1 MKIVLIHGFNVKD
14 NGAGSVD
21 RLKPYLQARFPDA
34 DIDTDT
40 ADYGW
45 DWLFK
50 VHFFYMFGDTIKR
63 IAQALKSADVVITHS
78 NGANYCMKA
87 LKRISNRHL
96 KVVHLSPALNR
107 GYKFRKR
114 VFWSA
119 DIFHTLK
126 DKIVGVS
133 KFIPFSPWG
142 DMGQVGS
149 SSSMPYVRN
158 HDWTKTIN
166 GHSDWF
172 KDEHVE
178 AVANGIADQL

>member
-1 MKIVLIHGFNVKD
+1 MNIVLIHGFNVKD

-21 RLKPYLQARFPDA
+21 RLKPHLQVMFPDA
-34 DIDTDT
+34 EIDTDT

-50 VHFFYMFGDTIKR
+50 VHFFYMFGDIIKR
-63 IAQALKSADVVITHS
+63 IAQALKTADVVITHS

-87 LKRISNRHL
+87 LKRIRNKNL
-96 KVVHLSPALNR
+96 KVIHLSPALDR
-107 GYKFRKR
+107 SYKFKKR
-114 VFWSA
+114 VFGKA
-119 DIFHTLK
+119 HIFHTLK
-126 DKIVGVS
+126 DKVVGVS
-133 KFIPFSPWG
+133 KYIPFSPWG

-149 SSSMPYVRN
+149 SSSLPHVVN

-172 KDEHVE
+172 KDEHVAE
-178 AVANGIADQL
+178 VAESIADQL